1 MGSRGAQKDSFYV
14 EDVGRDLL
22 SRLLEVVEKIQDG
35 VPHPLACLVQGSSI
49 REAPRNGRHFGEDDI
64 LSLTVDDRIAFN
76 PFHALTLTRRTP
88 QHLFLQNPIAM
99 GEVQSAAPMQPGRD
113 RQLVTAAV
121 LLGMLLAA
129 LEATAVAA
137 VVPTAVGEMGGVA
150 RYSWVFSAYLLASTT
165 TVPLFGKLADLYG
178 RRRTYHAAVAIFLIG
193 SALSGVSRS
202 LEQLILF
209 RFIQG
214 VGAGGVMPVAI
225 TVTGDIYSLEER
237 AKMQGLFSGVW
248 AIASLVGPLLGGW
261 ITDTFS
267 WRWIFYLNVP
277 FGIASSLLVQRYL
290 REEPQRREHGLDV
303 LGTVSLTAGVTLLLL
318 GLIEGPSAWGWGDPR
333 TLAVFAGSAVS
344 LAVFFWQEQRA
355 PEPMLPLSLFRDRL
369 IAVSSAGNVLLGAL
383 LFSITAYVP
392 VFAQGVLGGTAMDAG
407 TVLTPILIGWP
418 IASTLTGRFMMRF
431 GYRSFAILG
440 SVLLLAGGVMLA
452 LVDAGTTRPEIML
465 AMLILG
471 LGLGFNSM
479 PYLLGVQ
486 NAVPWHLRG
495 VATSSVQF
503 FRSIGGA
510 IVVAALGALF
520 SVRLAA
526 AGAGIDPNTALDPD
540 LRAQAAP
547 AVLAKLSAALL
558 HGLQGV
564 YLVLAVIGLITIG
577 VALLFPKGSA
587 ASLTHRERDNPG

>member
-1 MGSRGAQKDSFYV
+1 
-14 EDVGRDLL
+14 
-22 SRLLEVVEKIQDG
+22 
-35 VPHPLACLVQGSSI
+35 
-49 REAPRNGRHFGEDDI
+49 
-64 LSLTVDDRIAFN
+64 
-76 PFHALTLTRRTP
+76 
-88 QHLFLQNPIAM
+88 
-99 GEVQSAAPMQPGRD
+99 MQPGRE

-121 LLGMLLAA
+121 MLGLFLAA

-137 VVPTAVGEMGGVA
+137 AVPTAIGEMGGVS

-165 TVPLFGKLADLYG
+165 IVPLYGKLADLYG
-178 RRRTYHAAVAIFLIG
+178 RRRIYHLAVALFLLG
-193 SALSGVSRS
+193 SALSGLAQS

-214 VGAGGVMPVAI
+214 LGAGGVGPIAI

-248 AIASLVGPLLGGW
+248 AFASLVGPLLGGW
-261 ITDTFS
+261 ITDAFS

-290 REEPQRREHGLDV
+290 REEPQPREHRLDI

-318 GLIEGPSAWGWGDPR
+318 GLIEGPSAWGWGDVR
-333 TLAVFAGSAVS
+333 TVAVFATSAVS
-344 LAVFFWQEQRA
+344 LIVFFWQELRA
-355 PEPMLPLSLFRDRL
+355 PEPMLPLGLFRDRL

-392 VFAQGVLGGTAMDAG
+392 VFAQGVLGGTAVDAG
-407 TVLTPILIGWP
+407 TVLTPILVGWP
-418 IASTLTGRFMMRF
+418 ISSTLTGRYMMKV
-431 GYRSFAILG
+431 GYRAFAILG
-440 SVLLLAGGVMLA
+440 GFMMLGGGLILAF
-452 LVDAGTTRPEIML
+452 VDAGTTRHEIML
-465 AMLILG
+465 AMLIIG
-471 LGLGFNSM
+471 LGMGFNSM

-503 FRSIGGA
+503 FRAMGGS

-520 SVRLAA
+520 SVRLME
-526 AGAGIDPNTALDPD
+526 AGAGIDPNSALDPA
-540 LRAQAAP
+540 LRAHTAP
-547 AVLAKLSAALL
+547 AALAKLSAALL

-564 YLVLAVIGLITIG
+564 YLVLAVICLISIG
-577 VALLFPKGSA
+577 VAWLFPKGSA
-587 ASLTHRERDNPG
+587 AALIHPERDNLGETRA